1 MELIKDIE
9 IALHEIRD
17 MQNHIDRLKKETDER
32 TNIIQNL
39 IGQQLSFWGIVL
51 FFSPNKGGLTH
62 CLVCGK
68 NIMAVETKRN
78 ARFYIF
84 HVFYG
89 LQPL

>member
-39 IGQQLSFWGIVL
+39 IGQLSFWGIVL
-51 FFSPNKGGLTH
+51 SFFLINPTRGD
-62 CLVCGK
+62 
-68 NIMAVETKRN
+68 
-78 ARFYIF
+78 
-84 HVFYG
+84 
-89 LQPL
+89 